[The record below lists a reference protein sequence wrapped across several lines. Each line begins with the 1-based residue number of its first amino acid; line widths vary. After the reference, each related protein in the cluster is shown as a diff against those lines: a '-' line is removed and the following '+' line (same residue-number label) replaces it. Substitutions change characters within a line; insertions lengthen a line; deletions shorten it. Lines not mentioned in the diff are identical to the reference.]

1 MITELW
7 HHWGLLRPLFVFVLA
22 GPLIM
27 LAALP
32 RRHGQPRGRKTHD
45 APVPASD
52 LGEESSGPQ
61 PEPRVETS
69 PREWRAGGSAPDRR
83 AA

>member
-7 HHWGLLRPLFVFVLA
+7 HHWSLLRLLFIFVLA
-22 GPLIM
+22 APLLL

-32 RRHGQPRGRKTHD
+32 REHGQPCSRKTDD
-45 APVPASD
+45 APVPPND
-52 LGEESSGPQ
+52 LGEEGSDPE
-61 PEPRVETS
+61 PEPRVEAS
-69 PREWRAGGSAPDRR
+69 PREWRIGTSAPDRR